1 VRRLIT
7 AMLVT
12 RLGAALLGTS
22 TLCAQASDTA
32 RALFPG
38 PWVVGATE
46 GPVFCLIFSPDSTAM
61 LVSGHTRET
70 NYRWSY
76 DPSSGNL
83 TLVLPRTYRDL
94 ASMLNGAVGY
104 QLVSFDTLTRTTVQY
119 VRDGQMW
126 LMGYTLF
133 PASTLDSTE
142 YAVARR
148 GCRLSARR
156 EAPRPTLR

>member
-7 AMLVT
+7 AVFVT
-12 RLGAALLGTS
+12 GLGAAFLGTS
-22 TLCAQASDTA
+22 ALCAQASDTA
-32 RALFPG
+32 RASFPG

-46 GPVFCLIFSPDSTAM
+46 GPVFCLVFSPDSTAT

-76 DPSSGNL
+76 DPASGNL
-83 TLVLPRTYRDL
+83 TLILPRTYRDFT
-94 ASMLNGAVGY
+94 SMLNGAVGY
-104 QLVSFDTLTRTTVQY
+104 QLVSFDTLTRATVQY

-148 GCRLSARR
+148 GCRLPPRR
-156 EAPRPTLR
+156 ETPRPTLR